1 MAAMSRRAIW
11 VVVAALAMTAVAL
24 AAWRWRSGTS
34 MAAVDG
40 PIIFISI
47 DTLRADRLPVYGST
61 RIKTPNIDA
70 LAAGGVVFEQAY
82 AHSPQTLP
90 SHTSILSGE
99 LPFEHGV
106 RDNIGFTVKAGQRF
120 LQHTLREQGYTTA
133 AFVSSYVLRR
143 QTGIAQG
150 FETYDDDLPAA
161 SAATPLGQVQ
171 RPGEQT
177 VTAAGRWIDAQ
188 PSARYFLF
196 AHLFEPHTP
205 YAAPSRFTAADPY
218 DAEVAYADE
227 LVGNLLDRLRA
238 KDLYD
243 RATIVLFAD
252 HGEGL
257 GDHGEDEHGIFLY
270 RETIQ
275 VPLIIKLPRSR
286 EAGRRVTAPVQH
298 IDLVPTVVALAGPA
312 GDSAAA
318 PPRGRGRSLLPL
330 IEATGPLPAAQIYS
344 ESLSPGLHF
353 GWSELY
359 ALSDGRHRYILAP
372 RDELYDSARD
382 PKELT
387 SIAAQQPQVRN
398 AMRRVLDGIR
408 AGNDVRPAAAISDED
423 RRKLAA
429 LGYVGMPSRPKSTAT
444 TGVTAADPKDKIHV
458 FQDYRRATQL
468 VAARKFAEATT
479 VYRALLREDPGM
491 TDVWLQLAEAY
502 QRQGRYPDALA
513 AYQEVITRQPRD
525 PAALTGAAGALLRTG
540 RPAEARAHAELAVTV
555 APAVAHEM
563 LARIALSNGD
573 AAEARRHAQLAQQ
586 SDPTLPLPAFVEG
599 MILYQQQRFDAAAA
613 RFLEVRKTAGGR
625 TEQLADV
632 SYLAGDSLA
641 RLERYEEAER
651 LFEAELALTPDHVR
665 ARAGLAMLY
674 QATGRHAH
682 AAAAVDALVQR
693 SPTPEGYE
701 VAAQLW
707 TMFGEP
713 GKAAAARAGARR
725 PPR

>member
-1 MAAMSRRAIW
+1 MTRRRIWTAA
-11 VVVAALAMTAVAL
+11 AALAIIAVAV
-24 AAWRWRSGTS
+24 AAWRWQSS
-34 MAAVDG
+34 LSIAAADG
-40 PIIFISI
+40 PIVFISI
-47 DTLRADRLPVYGST
+47 DTLRADRLPAYGST
-61 RIKTPNIDA
+61 RIKTPNIDS
-70 LAAGGVVFEQAY
+70 LAAEGVLFEQAY

-90 SHTSILSGE
+90 SHTSILSGQ

-120 LQHTLREQGYTTA
+120 LQHALREQGYATA

-150 FETYDDDLPAA
+150 FETFDDDLPAA

-171 RPGEQT
+171 RPGDQT
-177 VTAAGRWIDAQ
+177 VAAAGRWIDAQ
-188 PSARYFLF
+188 TSARFFLF

-205 YAAPSRFTAADPY
+205 YTAPARVSAGDPY

-227 LVGNLLDRLRA
+227 LVGHLLDRLRA

-270 RETIQ
+270 RATIQ

-286 EAGRRVTAPVQH
+286 DAGRRVTAPVQH
-298 IDLVPTVVALAGPA
+298 IDLVPTVLALTGLAR
-312 GDSAAA
+312 DSELA
-318 PPRGRGRSLLPL
+318 PPAGRGRSLLPL
-330 IEATGPLPAAQIYS
+330 IEATGTLPPVQIYS
-344 ESLSPGLHF
+344 ESLSPRLHF

-359 ALSDGRHRYILAP
+359 ALSDGLHRYILAP
-372 RDELYDSARD
+372 RDELYNVLQD
-382 PKELT
+382 PKELN
-387 SIAAQQPQVRN
+387 SIAADRPQVRS
-398 AMRRVLDGIR
+398 AMRRALDGIR
-408 AGNDVRPAAAISDED
+408 AGGDITPASPISDED

-429 LGYVGMPSRPKSTAT
+429 LGYVGMPSRPTTTT
-444 TGVTAADPKDKIHV
+444 TGATAADPKDKIHV

-468 VAARKFAEATT
+468 VASRKFAEAAV

-491 TDVWLQLAEAY
+491 TDVWLQLADAY
-502 QRQGRYPDALA
+502 QRQGRHPDALA

-540 RPAEARAHAELAVTV
+540 RVADARTHAELAVAV
-555 APAVAHEM
+555 APVVAHEM
-563 LARIALSNGD
+563 LARIALSTGD
-573 AAEARRHAQLAQQ
+573 AAAARRHAQLAQQ
-586 SDPTLPLPAFVEG
+586 ADPTLPLPAFIEG
-599 MILYQQQRFDAAAA
+599 ILLYQQERFDAAAE
-613 RFLEVRKTAGGR
+613 RFLEVRKASAGR
-625 TEQLADV
+625 TEQLADAN
-632 SYLAGDSLA
+632 YLAGDSLA
-641 RLERYEEAER
+641 RLERYQEAEP
-651 LFEAELALTPDHVR
+651 LFEAELALTPEHVR

-674 QATGRHAH
+674 QATGRTAQ
-682 AAAAVDALVQR
+682 AAAAVEAIVQR

-701 VAAQLW
+701 VTAQLW

>member
-1 MAAMSRRAIW
+1 MTRRTIVSVA
-11 VVVAALAMTAVAL
+11 AALAITAIAIG
-24 AAWRWRSGTS
+24 AWRWRSSMS
-34 MAAVDG
+34 MAEVDG

-90 SHTSILSGE
+90 SHTSILSGQ

-120 LQHTLREQGYTTA
+120 LQHILHEQGYTTA

-171 RPGEQT
+171 RPGDQT
-177 VTAAGRWIDAQ
+177 VAAAARWIDAQ
-188 PSARYFLF
+188 TSTRFFLF

-205 YAAPSRFTAADPY
+205 YTAPPRFTAGDPY

-227 LVGNLLDRLRA
+227 LVGHLLDRLRA

-286 EAGRRVTAPVQH
+286 DAGRRVTAPVQH
-298 IDLVPTVVALAGPA
+298 IDLVPTVRALAGPA
-312 GDSAAA
+312 RNSEVTALE
-318 PPRGRGRSLLPL
+318 GRGRSLLPL
-330 IEATGPLPAAQIYS
+330 IEATGALPAVQIYS
-344 ESLSPGLHF
+344 ESLSPNLHF

-359 ALSDGRHRYILAP
+359 ALSDGLHRYILAP
-372 RDELYDSARD
+372 RDELYNVTQD
-382 PKELT
+382 PTELT

-408 AGNDVRPAAAISDED
+408 AGRDAAPASQISDDD

-429 LGYVGMPSRPKSTAT
+429 LGYVSMPSRPKTTAPA
-444 TGVTAADPKDKIHV
+444 GDTAADPKDKIHV

-468 VAARKFAEATT
+468 VAARQFAEAVT
-479 VYRALLREDPGM
+479 VYRALLREDAGM

-513 AYQEVITRQPRD
+513 AYQEVISRQPKD

-540 RPAEARAHAELAVTV
+540 RIAEARAHAELAVAV
-555 APAVAHEM
+555 APVVAHEM
-563 LARIALSNGD
+563 LARIALSSGD
-573 AAEARRHAQLAQQ
+573 AAEARRHARLAQEAD
-586 SDPTLPLPAFVEG
+586 SSLPLPAFVEAV
-599 MILYQQQRFDAAAA
+599 ILYQRGEFDAAAA
-613 RFLEVRKTAGGR
+613 RFLDVRQASAAR
-625 TEQLADV
+625 TEQLTDV
-632 SYLAGDSLA
+632 NYLAADSLA
-641 RLERYEEAER
+641 RRERYREAEP
-651 LFEAELALTPDHVR
+651 LFVAELALSPEHMR

-674 QATGRHAH
+674 QATGRKAE
-682 AAAAVDALVQR
+682 AAAALETLVDK
-693 SPTPEGYE
+693 SPTPEAYDL
-701 VAAQLW
+701 ASQLW
-707 TMFGEP
+707 AMFGEP
-713 GKAAAARAGARR
+713 GKAAAVKARARR
-725 PPR
+725 PRE